1 MTSTSLAPPISGTR
15 ISTSALDAAAGS
27 ATCGCASGAA
37 SGAGAAAGAGAG
49 SAASATASP
58 CKSASRSPSLQM
70 PPSLTCRALTTP
82 ALGEGIS
89 IDALS
94 VSRTIKESPSA
105 TVSPTATH
113 SSITS
118 TSFAP
123 PRSGIVTLIFAIIA
137 FSLLSDYS
145 KTGLVLLLS
154 MLNFLMALL
163 TSAGFTTPSSAS
175 ALSAATTM

>member
-1 MTSTSLAPPISGTR
+1 
-15 ISTSALDAAAGS
+15 
-27 ATCGCASGAA
+27 
-37 SGAGAAAGAGAG
+37 
-49 SAASATASP
+49 
-58 CKSASRSPSLQM
+58 M
-70 PPSLTCRALTTP
+70 PPSLTCSALTTP
-82 ALGEGIS
+82 ALGDGIS

-137 FSLLSDYS
+137 FSLMSDYS